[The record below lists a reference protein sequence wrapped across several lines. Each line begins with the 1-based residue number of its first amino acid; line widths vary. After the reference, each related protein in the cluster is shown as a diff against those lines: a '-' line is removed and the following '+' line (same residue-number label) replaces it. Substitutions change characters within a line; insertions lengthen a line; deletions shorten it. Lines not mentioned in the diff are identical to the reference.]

1 MASDKKESLKAEDLL
16 WGAGCILLLLVA
28 IWIAA
33 GESIFW
39 GMVHVRNETLRFMG
53 LLWPHAEHVRQG
65 LVHEVNANA
74 GGQISFTMFKEIASD
89 TGSVVRWLWVT
100 LALGISGVLIM
111 WPSKLERYRRS
122 MTIEEMMEQEAKL
135 WPEITP
141 VVGLKL
147 NNGDIQKGPWR
158 VELTELEF
166 NQLHGLTVDGVV
178 DLVKAREVF
187 SAQLGP
193 RWRGWK
199 ALPPYARA
207 IYASFALA
215 IHGKE
220 KEALA
225 RLRSMA
231 QQHGSGPSG
240 SYKNIDFSWADQVLH
255 DLEKSGGAEGNEII
269 RRIGLQHAYVR
280 TVMATM
286 QQAARRGG
294 VFPTNWYIWLRP
306 VDRELYGILNAVGGY
321 VAFAEYAGIMAHWLF
336 EKSTGCPSVTPQV
349 EEAVVDLQEVLKN
362 YKTSDDPVRSII
374 I

>member
-1 MASDKKESLKAEDLL
+1 MASDKKESLKAEDLI
-16 WGAGCILLLLVA
+16 WGAGCVLLLAVVV
-28 IWIAA
+28 WITA
-33 GESIFW
+33 GESIYW
-39 GMVHVRNETLRFMG
+39 GLVNVRNETLRLMG
-53 LLWPHAEHVRQG
+53 HVWPHAEFVRQG
-65 LVHEVNANA
+65 LVREVNANA
-74 GGQISFTMFKEIASD
+74 GGQISFSTFKDIASE
-89 TGSVVRWLWVT
+89 TGLVVRWLWVS
-100 LALGISGVLIM
+100 LALVVSTYLIM
-111 WPSKLERYRRS
+111 RQSKLEKYRHS
-122 MTIEEMMEQEAKL
+122 MSIEQLMEQEAKL

-166 NQLHGLTVDGVV
+166 NKQHGLTVDGVV
-178 DLVKAREVF
+178 DLQKARDVF
-187 SAQLGP
+187 AEQLGP

-207 IYASFALA
+207 IYAAFALA

-220 KEALA
+220 KEALS
-225 RLRSMA
+225 RLRTMA
-231 QQHGSGPSG
+231 QEHGSGLTG
-240 SYKNIDFSWADQVLH
+240 SYKNINFSWADKTLVE
-255 DLEKSGGAEGNEII
+255 LEQSGDAEGNEII

-336 EKSTGCPSVTPQV
+336 EKSTGCPSITPQV
-349 EEAVVDLQEVLKN
+349 EEAIVDLQEVLKN